1 MKNSKEAR
9 YIAAK
14 SAAKKFFDCDY
25 VIADLDKG
33 DVFRFPRLKDLFVYG
48 GRGWYKP
55 TENAKRSHRVGIF
68 TAVEKVTD
76 GNSNTSK
83 NV

>member
-1 MKNSKEAR
+1 MNKAKEAR

-14 SAAKKFFDCDY
+14 VAAKQLFNCDH
-25 VIADLDKG
+25 VIYDLEKG
-33 DVFRFPRLKDLFVYG
+33 DIFRFYKLKHLFVYS
-48 GRGWYKP
+48 GRGWYKLL
-55 TENAKRSHRVGIF
+55 ENAKRSHRVGIF

-76 GNSNTSK
+76 GNSNTSE

>member
-14 SAAKKFFDCDY
+14 AAAKEFFNCNY
-25 VIADLDKG
+25 VIYDLEKG
-33 DVFRFPRLKDLFVYG
+33 DVFRFPKLMHLFVYS

-55 TENAKRSHRVGIF
+55 LENAKRSHRVGIF
-68 TAVEKVTD
+68 TAVEKVT
-76 GNSNTSK
+76 GN
-83 NV
+83 